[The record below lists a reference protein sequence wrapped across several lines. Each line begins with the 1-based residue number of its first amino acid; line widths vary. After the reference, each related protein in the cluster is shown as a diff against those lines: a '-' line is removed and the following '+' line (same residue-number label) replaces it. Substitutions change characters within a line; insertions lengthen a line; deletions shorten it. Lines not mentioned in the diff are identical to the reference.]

1 MTTWFRREGNLLYL
15 QLHVQPGAK
24 KNEFA
29 GLHGERLKLKIH
41 APPVDGKANTVLVEF
56 LSQQF
61 GTGRDDISLIQGMQ
75 SRQKTVRI
83 ANAPQIPSALRALG
97 LD

>member
-1 MTTWFRREGNLLYL
+1 MTSWFRREGNLLYL

-24 KNEFA
+24 KSEFA

-41 APPVDGKANTVLVEF
+41 APPVDGKANAVLVEF

-61 GTGRDDISLIQGMQ
+61 GTGKDGISLIQGMQ
-75 SRQKTVRI
+75 SRHKTVCI
-83 ANAPQIPSALRALG
+83 AGAQQIPSGLCALG
-97 LD
+97 LE

>member
-41 APPVDGKANTVLVEF
+41 APPVDGKANAVLVEF

-83 ANAPQIPSALRALG
+83 ANAAQIPSALRALG